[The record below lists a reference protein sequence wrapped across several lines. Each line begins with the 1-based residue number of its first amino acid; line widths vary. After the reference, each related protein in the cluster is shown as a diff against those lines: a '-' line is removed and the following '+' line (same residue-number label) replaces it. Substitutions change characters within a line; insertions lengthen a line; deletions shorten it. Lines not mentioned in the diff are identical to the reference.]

1 MFVCTGLVDALP
13 KLAPGGLER
22 RRRLRQE
29 HLPAC
34 IDGGG
39 GGDAPAGGV
48 AALEGDASDV
58 EPTCAEG
65 MEASLS
71 SHMRS
76 LHMRSLVPCPPMS
89 HNPMLTHVSYL
100 SPQFPKSY
108 VYARFFSI
116 RGGRP
121 RNGLRWHL
129 SSEQPR

>member
-65 MEASLS
+65 MEASWRQVSPHICAVFICAVL
-71 SHMRS
+71 
-76 LHMRSLVPCPPMS
+76 SLVPP
-89 HNPMLTHVSYL
+89 
-100 SPQFPKSY
+100 
-108 VYARFFSI
+108 
-116 RGGRP
+116 
-121 RNGLRWHL
+121 
-129 SSEQPR
+129 